1 MEMGLE
7 VLVEKPMAKSLAEA
21 DALLDAAKR
30 YRRLLQIGHVE
41 RFNPAVL
48 AVEPILNHPLFSPPP
63 PNSRG
68 PGPKFPFFRRTGIF
82 PSRHPGQDAHRER
95 TQKKVRL

>member
-48 AVEPILNHPLFSPPP
+48 AVEPILNHPLF
-63 PNSRG
+63 
-68 PGPKFPFFRRTGIF
+68 FEV
-82 PSRHPGQDAHRER
+82 HRLGVVTPR
-95 TQKKVRL
+95 SLDCGVIYDPMIQQLDILLALVKQPVTQ